1 MDNLIAAGI
10 VILVLW
16 AIVEFVG
23 AYWQILLALAAVG
36 ALVYIVFRS
45 DKKPADKPAGNF
57 EYEVKQSK
65 PQLPP
70 MPYSE
75 STPKGT
81 TETRLVSAKISTF
94 VDEDGNKWHTV
105 DYSDGTV

>member
-23 AYWQILLALAAVG
+23 VYWQILLALAAVG

-45 DKKPADKPAGNF
+45 DKKPADKPAENF

-70 MPYSE
+70 MPYSAFCPRAPPPYE
-75 STPKGT
+75 QRAP
-81 TETRLVSAKISTF
+81 RRR
-94 VDEDGNKWHTV
+94 
-105 DYSDGTV
+105 YSRFFHDRSK